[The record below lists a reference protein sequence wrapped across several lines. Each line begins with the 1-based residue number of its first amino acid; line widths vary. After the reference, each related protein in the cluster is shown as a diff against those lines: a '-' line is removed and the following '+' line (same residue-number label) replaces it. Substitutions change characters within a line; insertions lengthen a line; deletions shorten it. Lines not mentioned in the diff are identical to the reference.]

1 MLPLVTTRTT
11 PPMTTRGGLD
21 RYFKIS
27 ERGSTVGSEVRG
39 GIVTFFTMSYI
50 IVLNPLI
57 LGFAPDQDGALLGSS
72 TDRPNLAAI
81 AAGTALVAG
90 VLTILMGVVA
100 NFPLA
105 LATGLGLNAF
115 VAFSV
120 ANQMTWADA
129 MGLVVIEGLVILVL
143 VLTGFREAVF
153 HAVPAQLK
161 IAISVGI
168 GLFIALIGFV
178 DAGFVRR
185 IPDAAHSTVPV
196 QLGQNGQLAGWP
208 VLVFAIG
215 LVLVVSLWVLRVRG
229 AILISIIVTTVVAI
243 LVEVVADLGASSADN
258 PKGWSLNVPAWPD
271 EIIATPHFDTLGEF
285 SLLGSWGNAG
295 VVTAVLLIFTL
306 MLADFF
312 DTMGT
317 MTAIGAEAG
326 LLEEDGTPPNTGRIL
341 VVDSLAAAAGGA
353 AGVSSNTSY
362 IESAS
367 GVGEGAR
374 TGLASVVTG
383 VLFLAAIFVAPIV
396 EIIPSEAA
404 VPALVLVGF
413 LMMQQVK
420 GIDWDDLEIA
430 IPAFLT
436 IVLMPF
442 TYSISVGIGAGFLA
456 FVLVGGGGPVGS
468 SPAAC
473 QPKRQWARGH
483 RRPPRP
489 RAGGGG
495 PTSFRDPKPESLA
508 WVMSYANEMP
518 TLQKVARTD
527 AGLAAELR
535 LSVMRL
541 RRRLASERHPD
552 NELSINQMGVLGV
565 LYRTGDALSVGELA
579 AAERVQPPSMTRTVN
594 CLEESGDVVRRP
606 HETDGR
612 QVLVELSEKGRS
624 RVLADRERRD
634 AWLARRLKELTPEE
648 RAILRQAAPLL
659 EHLAQRD

>member
-1 MLPLVTTRTT
+1 MSNVTTSA
-11 PPMTTRGGLD
+11 PRGGID
-21 RYFKIS
+21 RFFRIS
-27 ERGSTVGSEVRG
+27 QRGSTVSREVRG
-39 GIVTFFTMSYI
+39 GFVTFFSMAYI

-57 LGFAPDQDGALLGSS
+57 LGFAPDADGQYLGGG
-72 TDRPNLAAI
+72 TVPGANVEMI

-90 VLTILMGVVA
+90 VMTILMGVVA
-100 NFPLA
+100 NYPLA

-115 VAFSV
+115 VAFSI
-120 ANQMTWADA
+120 ASDMTWADA

-185 IPDAAHSTVPV
+185 IPDAANTTVPV
-196 QLGQNGQLAGWP
+196 QLGQTGQLAGWP
-208 VLVFAIG
+208 VLVFGVG
-215 LVLVVSLWVLRVRG
+215 LALVIVLWVRHVRG
-229 AILISIIVTTVVAI
+229 AILISIAATTVLAI
-243 LVEVVADLGASSADN
+243 VVEAIVGAGSIVDN

-271 EIIATPHFDTLGEF
+271 KVLATPDFGTLGEF
-285 SLLGSWGNAG
+285 SLLGSFESVG
-295 VVTAVLLIFTL
+295 VVTSLLFVFTL

-326 LLEEDGTPPNTGRIL
+326 LLLEDGTPPNTKRIL
-341 VVDSLAAAAGGA
+341 IIDSLAASAGGA
-353 AGVSSNTSY
+353 AGVSSNTAY

-383 VLFLAAIFVAPIV
+383 LLFLLSIFAAPLVS
-396 EIIPSEAA
+396 IIPSEAA

-413 LMMQQVK
+413 LMMQQVR

-456 FVLVGGGGPVGS
+456 YVLI
-468 SPAAC
+468 
-473 QPKRQWARGH
+473 KIARG
-483 RRPPRP
+483 
-489 RAGGGG
+489 
-495 PTSFRDPKPESLA
+495 
-508 WVMSYANEMP
+508 
-518 TLQKVARTD
+518 KV
-527 AGLAAELR
+527 
-535 LSVMRL
+535 
-541 RRRLASERHPD
+541 
-552 NELSINQMGVLGV
+552 
-565 LYRTGDALSVGELA
+565 
-579 AAERVQPPSMTRTVN
+579 
-594 CLEESGDVVRRP
+594 
-606 HETDGR
+606 
-612 QVLVELSEKGRS
+612 
-624 RVLADRERRD
+624 REVH
-634 AWLARRLKELTPEE
+634 
-648 RAILRQAAPLL
+648 PLL
-659 EHLAQRD
+659 WIVAALFLVYFCISPITSWIS

>member
-1 MLPLVTTRTT
+1 M
-11 PPMTTRGGLD
+11 D
-21 RYFKIS
+21 KFFKIT
-27 ERGSTVGSEVRG
+27 ERGSTVGREFRG
-39 GIVTFFTMSYI
+39 GVVTFFTMAYI

-57 LGFAPDQDGALLGSS
+57 LGFAKDADGKFLGGGSA
-72 TDRPNLAAI
+72 PNLAMI

-90 VLTILMGVVA
+90 VMTILMGVVA

-115 VAFSV
+115 VAFSI
-120 ANQMTWADA
+120 ASQMTWADA
-129 MGLVVIEGLVILVL
+129 MGLVVLEGLVILVL

-185 IPDAAHSTVPV
+185 IPDAANTTVPV
-196 QLGQNGQLAGWP
+196 QLGPGGQLQGWP
-208 VLVFAIG
+208 ILVFVIG
-215 LVLVVSLWVLRVRG
+215 LALVIALWVLRVKG
-229 AILISIIVTTVVAI
+229 AILISIVVTTVVAVI
-243 LVEVVADLGASSADN
+243 FEAIGHFGAGSAKN
-258 PKGWSLNVPAWPD
+258 PTGWGLTVPKLPD
-271 EIIATPHFDTLGEF
+271 SVFDTPDFGTLGEF
-285 SLLGSWGNAG
+285 NLFGSFSEVG
-295 VVTAVLLIFTL
+295 AVAAILLIFTL

-326 LLEEDGTPPNTGRIL
+326 LLDADGAPPNTRRIL

-383 VLFLAAIFVAPIV
+383 VLFLFSIFLAPLVAV
-396 EIIPSEAA
+396 IPSEAA

-442 TYSISVGIGAGFLA
+442 TYSITVGIGAGFLA
-456 FVLVGGGGPVGS
+456 YVLIKVV
-468 SPAAC
+468 
-473 QPKRQWARGH
+473 RGK
-483 RRPPRP
+483 
-489 RAGGGG
+489 AGAIH
-495 PTSFRDPKPESLA
+495 PLL
-508 WVMSYANEMP
+508 W
-518 TLQKVARTD
+518 LI
-527 AGLAAELR
+527 
-535 LSVMRL
+535 SVMFIL
-541 RRRLASERHPD
+541 YFAINPLT
-552 NELSINQMGVLGV
+552 EL
-565 LYRTGDALSVGELA
+565 
-579 AAERVQPPSMTRTVN
+579 
-594 CLEESGDVVRRP
+594 
-606 HETDGR
+606 
-612 QVLVELSEKGRS
+612 
-624 RVLADRERRD
+624 
-634 AWLARRLKELTPEE
+634 LT
-648 RAILRQAAPLL
+648 
-659 EHLAQRD
+659 